1 MPLTKQQKNE
11 ILDELKQK
19 FKDAKSVIFTEYRG
33 LDVKSISELRN
44 QMRES
49 KVEYKIAK
57 KTLIRLAAK
66 EIGIDEIPDETMNGP
81 VAVAFS
87 YEDQVVVASLLAK
100 FAKEHKEQVKLIGG
114 ILDGKVIDA
123 SVVNEL
129 ASIPSKEELYAKLLG
144 SMNSPISGFV
154 GVSSGVVSGFV
165 RALNAVREKKE
176 AEEEG

>member
-44 QMRES
+44 QMRDS
-49 KVEYKIAK
+49 NIEYKIAK

-66 EIGIDEIPDETMNGP
+66 EVCKDELPDEVVNGP

-100 FAKEHKEQVKLIGG
+100 FAKEHEEQVKLIGG
-114 ILDGKVIDA
+114 ILDGEVIDA
-123 SVVNEL
+123 GTVKEL
-129 ASIPSKEELYAKLLG
+129 AAIPPKEELYAKLLG

-154 GVSSGVVSGFV
+154 GVSNGVVSGFV
-165 RALNAVREKKE
+165 RAMNAVREKKE
-176 AEEEG
+176 NEEA